1 MRSTGNVDIISGLK
15 LDVKRRVDSPREE
28 QVKLRS
34 WKGYTYLVITKFMV

>member
-15 LDVKRRVDSPREE
+15 LDVKRVGSLREE

-34 WKGYTYLVITKFMV
+34 RKGYTYVVITKFMV

>member
-15 LDVKRRVDSPREE
+15 LDVKRVGSPREE

-34 WKGYTYLVITKFMV
+34 RKGYTYVMITEFMV